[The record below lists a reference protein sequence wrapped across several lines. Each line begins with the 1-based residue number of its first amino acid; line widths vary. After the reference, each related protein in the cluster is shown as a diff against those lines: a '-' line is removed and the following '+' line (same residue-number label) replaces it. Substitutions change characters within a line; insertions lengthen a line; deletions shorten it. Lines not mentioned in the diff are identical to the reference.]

1 MVSLNKE
8 AEVHHCTCL
17 EGRHR
22 ATTKARVLAAESNPC
37 AFRYVEHARNAI
49 DKPLSTARLEGGSGV
64 RPSARPRAVHSD
76 AHTTVQRST
85 PRDNSEVTVSLV
97 APIGPRSLLRASAHV
112 AASMIRNT
120 LKHLENWK
128 SCVQISR

>member
-22 ATTKARVLAAESNPC
+22 ATTKARVVVAESNSC
-37 AFRYVEHARNAI
+37 AFRYVEHAGNAI

-76 AHTTVQRST
+76 AQTTVQRST
-85 PRDNSEVTVSLV
+85 PRANSEVTASPA
-97 APIGPRSLLRASAHV
+97 APGGPETLGASV
-112 AASMIRNT
+112 GS
-120 LKHLENWK
+120 
-128 SCVQISR
+128 

>member
-22 ATTKARVLAAESNPC
+22 ATTKARVVVAESNSC
-37 AFRYVEHARNAI
+37 AFRYVEHAGNAI

-64 RPSARPRAVHSD
+64 RPPSRPQAVDSD
-76 AHTTVQRST
+76 ADTTVQRSIR
-85 PRDNSEVTVSLV
+85 RDNSEVTASPA
-97 APIGPRSLLRASAHV
+97 APGGPETLGASV
-112 AASMIRNT
+112 GS
-120 LKHLENWK
+120 
-128 SCVQISR
+128 